1 LSGGCLERSGDRKP
15 TVRATVDTT
24 VTLSQ
29 MPNVDMRGVYALRS
43 SCRQPLGNKA
53 ATSVLTLRGD
63 RSRHHECCGLG
74 SITFSQPFL
83 HVVQANTVSVG
94 PRGTGEQLLQRE
106 GIQFDFH
113 EWETPTKGKYNID
126 KIQRAAQ
133 NMAEVYVA
141 ARYLHN
147 KAVTVLNAAQVAHHK
162 AVEGGCCAPQQLGLP
177 AWQNI
182 QCKSSSIKAG
192 EHGRIVVVK

>member
-1 LSGGCLERSGDRKP
+1 
-15 TVRATVDTT
+15 
-24 VTLSQ
+24 
-29 MPNVDMRGVYALRS
+29 MRGVVRSAFIVPSAL
-43 SCRQPLGNKA
+43 A

-147 KAVTVLNAAQVAHHK
+147 KAVTVLNAAPALRMVPTPPPAPLAAAIVPE
-162 AVEGGCCAPQQLGLP
+162 AVEVVDALAELGVRCYHNFSYSVTNQWHGWIGCPGLQK
-177 AWQNI
+177 QNNDGKMNCVL
-182 QCKSSSIKAG
+182 QV
-192 EHGRIVVVK
+192 ED